1 MIIVYQSNTG
11 FSLQYAQ
18 MLGQA
23 EKLKVFSLDE
33 AKGNVSSQEEVFF
46 FGGLTAGHINGL
58 DRARKSFHV
67 VAVCGVGMSA
77 PSMSV
82 LTTMSKANYLSG
94 TEVFYLQG
102 GWAPEKVGWFKRRM
116 VGMVTRSTRKA
127 LEAKGSRRTK
137 EEEAQLA
144 FLVRGGSM
152 VAFEHL
158 RPIREWLSLR

>member
-1 MIIVYQSNTG
+1 MVIVYQSNTG
-11 FSLQYAQ
+11 FSQQYAQ

-67 VAVCGVGMSA
+67 VAVCGVGM
-77 PSMSV
+77 
-82 LTTMSKANYLSG
+82 
-94 TEVFYLQG
+94 
-102 GWAPEKVGWFKRRM
+102 
-116 VGMVTRSTRKA
+116 VTRSTRKA
-127 LEAKGSRRTK
+127 LEAKGRGRTK